1 MSDGPRSASERPP
14 GADLPECPIESR
26 VLRAALAHGAVLA
39 LFGLNVYS
47 DVGKVFPLVAV
58 GLAAASAAAL
68 LATWALSPDPGRV
81 GQAVAFF
88 RQLPAKTPG
97 WCVTGSYGFWT
108 VVAVASR
115 KAVEDGAD
123 PLDVLLKLGAGYL
136 VPVALF
142 ALCCFE
148 GTDSYRRRHGL
159 PPRPRPVAPQPA
171 PADPDAEARGA
182 EYDDRL
188 RNLALGIRTH
198 YLRLKRQ
205 IESVLPLEEADR
217 EIQTFREQ
225 HARTGTDLGR
235 LLVCAER
242 CAGTLRDRHE
252 KIAVRVATVRRF
264 NELSAEIAGLPGA
277 ERFPIE
283 FRDHLDPDL
292 PLDYVREAGQRL
304 LDQMER
310 LRTRPAPTAAAETP
324 PAPAPAPEADRL
336 EAERRAAE
344 ARVTEEVRR
353 LEERREAEIREVLA
367 SPLERT
373 QKDETVAFV
382 REDYERRI
390 SDLRRTVR

>member
-1 MSDGPRSASERPP
+1 MSASPGRVPERPLGP
-14 GADLPECPIESR
+14 DLPECPIESR

-47 DVGKVFPLVAV
+47 DIGKVFPLVAG

-81 GQAVAFF
+81 GQAVTLF
-88 RQLPAKTPG
+88 RQLPPKAPG
-97 WCVTGSYGFWT
+97 WCLTGSYGFWT

-115 KAVEDGAD
+115 KAVDDGAD

-159 PPRPRPVAPQPA
+159 PPRPRPPA
-171 PADPDAEARGA
+171 PAPVAPDPEAETRDT
-182 EYDDRL
+182 EYDERL
-188 RNLALGIRTH
+188 RNLTLGIRTH
-198 YLRLKRQ
+198 YLRLKHQ
-205 IESVLPLEEADR
+205 IESVLSIEEADR

-235 LLVCAER
+235 LLACAER
-242 CAGTLRDRHE
+242 CAGALRDRHE

-277 ERFPIE
+277 EQFPDEI
-283 FRDHLDPDL
+283 RDHLHLDL

-310 LRTRPAPTAAAETP
+310 LGTRPAPLPAPETP

-344 ARVTEEVRR
+344 ARVAEEVRR

-382 REDYERRI
+382 REEYERRI